1 MKRKKQQQDKPKK
14 RPVGRPVERQM
25 PDPIPRTLRT
35 QATPTCIRPKGSRRT
50 WSGWDSKK
58 PWRTSDDLAN

>member
-25 PDPIPRTLRT
+25 PDPGAADMH
-35 QATPTCIRPKGSRRT
+35 QAQGLP
-50 WSGWDSKK
+50 
-58 PWRTSDDLAN
+58 ANLERLGFKETMEDER

>member
-25 PDPIPRTLRT
+25 PDPIPDTPDPGDADMH
-35 QATPTCIRPKGSRRT
+35 QAQGLP
-50 WSGWDSKK
+50 
-58 PWRTSDDLAN
+58 ANLERLGFKETMEDER